1 MPVVDC
7 QKKGR
12 PGFKFGPTG
21 FCFVYDPDSP
31 RSIQQARG
39 KAEHIEQVAA
49 DTRRRRNDA
58 IPRIV
63 PPRGIE
69 RDYRA
74 LQIRRLR
81 RLHKKI
87 TDALRTTL
95 KRLPGINERARGD
108 GAGGAAGVV
117 AAGSR
122 TDAEAEDIAA
132 LIARIETIRRAWR
145 VQLIEADEVLGVAE
159 QVNRFTTRRTV
170 TAVEQ
175 VIPIDVAEVL
185 AAADEEDATQ
195 RAWAR
200 RNAELITSVEERHL
214 DDVAAAVTE
223 AVEKGRST
231 RDLAR
236 DIEER
241 FGISQ
246 RRAALVARNEVGTL
260 NSQITQKRQTD
271 LGIRRFRWRDSGDT
285 KVRPLHA
292 RIDGQVYTWAR
303 GHPTEGRPGEPIN
316 CRCTAEPV
324 FD

>member
-1 MPVVDC
+1 MPVVAC
-7 QKKGR
+7 QKGGR
-12 PGFKFGPTG
+12 PGFKWGSRG
-21 FCFVYDPDSP
+21 FCYTYTPGNKAG
-31 RSIQQARG
+31 RKRARA
-39 KAEHIEQVAA
+39 KAAAQGRAIEAA
-49 DTRRRRNDA
+49 RRRRNDA

-74 LQIRRLR
+74 MQIRRLR
-81 RLHKKI
+81 RLHKMV

-95 KRLPGINERARGD
+95 RRLPGINERARGD
-108 GAGGAAGVV
+108 GRV
-117 AAGSR
+117 
-122 TDAEAEDIAA
+122 DAEAEDIAA
-132 LIARIETIRRAWR
+132 LIARIEAIRRAWR
-145 VQLIEADEVLGVAE
+145 VQLIESDEVLGVAE

-175 VIPIDVAEVL
+175 VVPIDVVEVL
-185 AAADEEDATQ
+185 AAADETDATQ

-246 RRAALVARNEVGTL
+246 RRAALVARDQVGTL
-260 NSQITQKRQTD
+260 NSQITQERQTD
-271 LGIRRFRWRDSGDT
+271 LGIDRYRWSTAGDGRVRDAH
-285 KVRPLHA
+285 RA
-292 RIDGQVYTWAR
+292 IDGDVFTWAS
-303 GHPTEGRPGEPIN
+303 GHPTEGHPGEPIN
-316 CRCTAEPV
+316 CRCVAIPV
-324 FD
+324 V